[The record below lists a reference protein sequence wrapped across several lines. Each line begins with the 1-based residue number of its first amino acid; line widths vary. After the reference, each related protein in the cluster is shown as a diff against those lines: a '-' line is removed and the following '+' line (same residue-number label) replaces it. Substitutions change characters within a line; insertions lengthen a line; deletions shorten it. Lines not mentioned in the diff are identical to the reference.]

1 MPLDKFVLI
10 LVCCLAGTVA
20 TFWLTTLILTAIS
33 VPYGWLALIPA
44 GLVGYIIYRVI
55 QERLRSAD
63 DDHYD
68 KVEY

>member
-10 LVCCLAGTVA
+10 VFCCLVGTAA
-20 TFWLTTLILTAIS
+20 TFWLTTLIFAAVA

-44 GLVGYIIYRVI
+44 GLVGYIIYKVI
-55 QERLRSAD
+55 QERLRNAD